1 MSSWL
6 SCDRALDLCK
16 SNADRRR
23 GGCFFW
29 FVLNKRSIGDE
40 TALCPPN
47 ISHFDLAEIG
57 PSIGFWYNA
66 PPAWGSH
73 NHMCTRSMS
82 PRGAWRSCRCQKPT
96 SPSRRWQETADRV
109 PSTTVGCPV

>member
-1 MSSWL
+1 MSSWV
-6 SCDRALDLCK
+6 SCDSAPDLCK

-66 PPAWGSH
+66 PQHGDHTTTCAPVQ
-73 NHMCTRSMS
+73 CL
-82 PRGAWRSCRCQKPT
+82 RGERGVAARAKCLDHLAGW
-96 SPSRRWQETADRV
+96 
-109 PSTTVGCPV
+109 